1 MEKGKIDNIESLSG
15 QNRYFFET
23 NGLRVSVVLSAD
35 SSAPTVEDAL
45 VNIAMRKNY

>member
-1 MEKGKIDNIESLSG
+1 MEKRNIVETKPLSG

-45 VNIAMRKNY
+45 VNIAMRKN